1 MAVNPIIHNDG
12 GVNRFL
18 DYLST
23 VPEFMKAED
32 DVVSM
37 LQLFSDYINNAYR
50 NTTIVDKFRFKL
62 ISTDNNVVAVQNELK
77 KLSNLF
83 KLTEARSLKMLYLSK
98 PQGNARAGSKG
109 TDALPIDWPIY
120 REYIEFGGSLSTL
133 GVSTVT
139 IPNPEDGDK
148 FFIKFTKE
156 REANNTGVYVFNKSR
171 NELQLD
177 SMGTSQD
184 PFNGTVNEPLFT
196 DVGLAPRMLEF
207 NVGEVGDVGA
217 RRAGREGTITY
228 YEVFFDA
235 TIYNINDITGIN
247 TKTINNNGTG
257 NQDFDYVIDYY
268 NTLDNIPASYEFKY
282 DIEFADVCNNMNWSY
297 SDLSGDVTNPG
308 FSLFYARDL
317 TNIDQPNALANRE
330 GRNIHNDP
338 IFDLNTN
345 ANDITEIFG
354 TGVDITVTTRYR
366 HSLSENDEI
375 SIQGTI
381 NFNGNYVISKVLE
394 YNKFRII
401 DTIAGNE
408 TSGKIIIR
416 NLFYNKSIDN
426 PTEFDLVVPYI
437 GLTSNRE
444 FSANDRIMR
453 VGYDINPLFTNFS
466 ATQVNIITNEVTV
479 SSLDGFP
486 VVPVA
491 ESLKVT
497 IRGNG
502 TGTLPTG
509 LTEGILYDMFI
520 LNSGNRTVSFSGV
533 DITALGSGDFSIY
546 YQGNGRRY
554 FDASAD
560 VNISDNQ
567 IKLNNVNTISV
578 GDNVHF
584 RTVSP
589 NVTLPSP
596 LDKLEPYQISEVNV
610 VNNTIKLD
618 GIDLTALGTGICDI
632 SLVIPST
639 TDSGKIDSIQIDI
652 GITSI
657 QDGQGSIRLKSYTGN
672 MITTGN
678 LGRYENNKL
687 KAFAQINTTAIP
699 WSGNVI
705 YDSGVIGKESEN
717 YPTYPQ
723 NTLVAF
729 DGIQYMILNTV
740 QITEG
745 SKVPSS
751 DAINYRRYMDPI
763 ITRPKSIVSNPYMF
777 GLYKSQMQLVDD
789 TIDYTQ
795 PYSVLGQ
802 QMYIQ
807 QIEDLALRYGYD
819 QREWLFNPRFAP
831 QSNVVRNGFIDF
843 VQNVNEVY
851 DPVNNTNAVLSISKA
866 NTADNNS
873 LFGVNVPINRT
884 IDSITTVS
892 GIATATTVGNH
903 GYKSGSIITV
913 NGSSL
918 PETNGSFIISVID
931 SDTFT
936 YSVSGV
942 ASQVATGSIKA
953 TYQVNVG
960 DFINVISQT
969 DPAYNGIYIVTVGA
983 WELYDSTIIQSPSI
997 IFCKENLFT
1006 VGKLNPVTAKGE
1018 LVTVNAVDYIGLG
1031 VVQVSTLAPHGYT
1044 VGTTIEIRD
1053 AVETDYNGRFE
1064 VEFVTND
1071 FTFQYHIGDESTPST
1086 PAAGIITCQAEAWYQ
1101 YRADE
1106 IQWQKPSKLNETD
1119 FLNSDGSAPVLIPS
1133 DDGNNNVDLI
1143 SGVYKFTLSNG
1154 DVIDFTEG
1162 LIVELA
1168 DQLISIENGIYR
1180 VRDGGTWIRLD
1191 IKLSMKIREMRV
1203 NAYDNAD
1210 YVGIELDEEEVIYRT
1225 FSNAE
1230 TDAYINENSS
1240 SSQLVY
1246 RVTYPYAQ
1254 AYQFLFEKVDEI
1266 DTIGSIDRQYNAKN
1280 DYNSV
1285 VNTSDMASTF
1295 EGIPD
1300 MDYPI
1305 IEKIERIAYNKDP
1318 RVIDLQMIQ
1327 YLARYMGYDATDWAN
1342 DIIQSPYYSTPE
1354 QAESAIRRAIEQLP
1368 QYYTLKSTKS
1378 GLELLLLIF
1387 GIVGDIITMWTPQD
1401 SPYSE
1406 FIPDYKIRGR
1416 QYSDMLD
1423 GIQSSYVP
1431 TPHFAINVN
1440 IASAF
1445 ENQILQGDQQRV
1457 ISAIKRFKPINTVF
1471 DGIRQYIQATLK
1483 ARITISGMNAKGKQS
1498 CSIGYEQLDWSD
1510 DLIDNNCL

>member
-1 MAVNPIIHNDG
+1 
-12 GVNRFL
+12 
-18 DYLST
+18 
-23 VPEFMKAED
+23 MKAED

-50 NTTIVDKFRFKL
+50 NTTVVDKFRFKL
-62 ISTDNNVVAVQNELK
+62 ISTDNNVVAIQNELQ
-77 KLSNLF
+77 KLSDLF

-98 PQGNARAGSKG
+98 PQGNARAGSESAN
-109 TDALPIDWPIY
+109 ALPSDWPIY

-133 GVSTVT
+133 GVSTIT

-148 FFIKFTKE
+148 FFINFTNDDE
-156 REANNTGVYVFNKSR
+156 TSNTGVYVFNKSR

-177 SMGTSQD
+177 PMGTSQD
-184 PFNGTVNEPLFT
+184 PFNATVNEPSFT
-196 DVGLAPRMLEF
+196 DVGLAPRILEF
-207 NVGEVGDVGA
+207 NISDVGDVGA
-217 RRAGREGTITY
+217 RRAGREGTVTY

-235 TIYNINDITGIN
+235 TIYNINDITGIE

-268 NTLDNIPASYEFKY
+268 ATLANIPSSYEFKY
-282 DIEFADVCNNMNWSY
+282 DIEFADACHDMDWSY
-297 SDLSGDVTNPG
+297 SDATGAVTNPG

-317 TNIDQPNALANRE
+317 TNIDQPNTLVNRE

-338 IFDLNTN
+338 IFDLNTSG
-345 ANDITEIFG
+345 NDITEIVG
-354 TGVDITVTTRYR
+354 TGVDITITTRHR

-381 NFNGNYVISKVLE
+381 NFNGNYVISKVLD

-401 DTIAGNE
+401 DTVTGNE
-408 TSGKIIIR
+408 TVGKVITR
-416 NLFYNKSIDN
+416 NLFYSKSIDN

-437 GLTSNRE
+437 GLDGNRE
-444 FSANDRIMR
+444 FAENDTIVR
-453 VGYDINPLFTNFS
+453 VVNDIHPLSTDFS
-466 ATQVNIITNEVTV
+466 ATHVNIITNEVTV

-486 VVPVA
+486 VVPSA

-509 LTEGILYDMFI
+509 LVEGILYDMFI
-520 LNSGNRTVSFSGV
+520 LDSVNRIVSFSGV
-533 DITALGSGDFSIY
+533 DITAVGTGEFSIY
-546 YQGNGRRY
+546 YEGDGRRY

-560 VNISDNQ
+560 VNLADNE
-567 IKLNNVNTISV
+567 ITLNNITNNINTIAV

-584 RTVSP
+584 RYVSP
-589 NVTLPSP
+589 NIALPVP
-596 LDKLEPYQISEVNV
+596 LESLKPYQISEVNT
-610 VNNTIKLD
+610 VNNTIKLE

-632 SLVIPST
+632 SVVIPSN
-639 TDSGKIDSIQIDI
+639 TDSGKVDKIQIDI

-657 QDGQGSIRLKSYTGN
+657 QDGQGSVSLKSYTGD
-672 MITTGN
+672 MITTGY
-678 LGRYENNKL
+678 LGRYENNTL
-687 KAFAQINTTAIP
+687 KAFAQVNTTAIP

-705 YDSGVIGKESEN
+705 YDPTVIGGEPER
-717 YPTYPQ
+717 YPMYPE
-723 NTLVAF
+723 NTLVTF
-729 DGIQYMILNTV
+729 DGVQYMVLNTV
-740 QITEG
+740 QITEN
-745 SKVPSS
+745 SKVPPS
-751 DAINYRRYMDPI
+751 DTLNYRRHMDPI
-763 ITRPKSIVSNPYMF
+763 ITRPQSIVYNPYMF
-777 GLYKSQMQLVDD
+777 GLYKSQMQLVDEN
-789 TIDYTQ
+789 IDYTQ
-795 PYSVLGQ
+795 SYSVLGQ

-851 DPVNNTNAVLSISKA
+851 DPVDNNKAVLSISKA
-866 NTADNNS
+866 NTADENS
-873 LFGVNVPINRT
+873 LFGVNVPIRRT

-903 GYKSGSIITV
+903 GYKNGSIITIS
-913 NGSSL
+913 GSSL

-931 SDTFT
+931 GDTFT
-936 YSVSGV
+936 YGVSGV
-942 ASQVATGSIKA
+942 ASQVATGLLEA

-969 DPAYNGIYIVTVGA
+969 DPAYNGIYVVQVGA
-983 WELYDSTIIQSPSI
+983 WTLYDDTSLQSPSI
-997 IFCKENLFT
+997 IFCKENLFS
-1006 VGKLNPVTAKGE
+1006 VGKLNPPTAKGE
-1018 LVTVNAVDYIGLG
+1018 LITLNTVNYIGSG
-1031 VVQVSTLAPHGYT
+1031 VVQVSTSEPHGYT

-1053 AVETDYNGRFE
+1053 AVQVDYNGRFE
-1064 VEFVTND
+1064 VEFVTDELN
-1071 FTFQYHIGDESTPST
+1071 FQYHIGDELTPST
-1086 PAAGIITCQAEAWYQ
+1086 PADGIITCQDDAWYQ

-1106 IQWQKPSKLNETD
+1106 IQWQKISNLDETD
-1119 FLNSDGSAPVLIPS
+1119 FVNVDGSAPVLIPS

-1143 SGVYKFTLSNG
+1143 SGVYAFTLSNG
-1154 DVIDFTEG
+1154 DVVDFTEG
-1162 LIVELA
+1162 LVIELA

-1191 IKLSMKIREMRV
+1191 TKLSMKIRDMRV
-1203 NAYDNAD
+1203 NAYDNPD
-1210 YVGIELDEEEVIYRT
+1210 YVGIELDEEEVVYRT

-1230 TDAYINENSS
+1230 TDAYINDNSS

-1254 AYQFLFEKVDEI
+1254 AYQFLYEKVDEI
-1266 DTIGSIDRQYNAKN
+1266 DTAGSIDRQYNAKN

-1285 VNTSDMASTF
+1285 VNTSDMSADF

-1300 MDYPI
+1300 MDYPLV
-1305 IEKIERIAYNKDP
+1305 EKIERIAYNKDP
-1318 RVIDLQMIQ
+1318 RAIDLQLIQ

-1342 DIIQSPYYSTPE
+1342 DIVQSPYYSTTE
-1354 QAESAIRRAIEQLP
+1354 EAESAIRRAIEQLP
-1368 QYYTLKSTKS
+1368 QYYTLKSTES
-1378 GLELLLLIF
+1378 GLELLLLMF
-1387 GIVGDIITMWTPQD
+1387 GIVGELVSMWTPQN

-1416 QYSDMLD
+1416 QYADMLD

-1440 IASAF
+1440 IAGNF

-1457 ISAIKRFKPINTVF
+1457 VSAINRFKPINTVF

-1498 CSIGYEQLDWSD
+1498 CSIGYENVDWSG
-1510 DLIDNNCL
+1510 DLIDNDCL